1 MCNKRDRMVALFFG
15 GYAVLMAE
23 NQDMLDGDVSQTDG
37 GGILPIDEH
46 EEETSEG
53 GAKVRHKGIYLLPN
67 LFTTAALFC
76 GFYAIIAGMQGRF
89 EPAAMAIFAAMLFD
103 GLDGR
108 VARLTNT
115 QSAFG
120 VQYDSLSDLVSFGV
134 APSLVMF
141 SWALHEVGKFGWC
154 VAFLYCACAA
164 LRLARFNTQVDVAD
178 KRFFTGLASPAAAA
192 VIAGSVWYGCE
203 IKIDSVLTAG
213 LLSVL
218 TAVTGVLMVTNIK
231 YYSFK
236 GIDFKGR
243 VPFFYIV
250 VVILVLAFLA
260 WRPEHHLLMLAVVY
274 ALSGPVMHW
283 KTRKIGLP
291 V

>member
-1 MCNKRDRMVALFFG
+1 MSEEKQG
-15 GYAVLMAE
+15 
-23 NQDMLDGDVSQTDG
+23 QSDVSEDVSL
-37 GGILPIDEH
+37 LPISELV
-46 EEETSEG
+46 EEVAEEDG
-53 GAKVRHKGIYLLPN
+53 RKVRHRGIYLLPN

-76 GFYAIIAGMQGRF
+76 GFYAVIAGMQHRF

-141 SWALHEVGKFGWC
+141 SWSLHVMGKLGWC

-164 LRLARFNTQVDVAD
+164 LRLARFNTQVETAD

-192 VIAGSVWYGCE
+192 VIAGTVWAGYDIQVEARWVAGMLCL
-203 IKIDSVLTAG
+203 LTACAG
-213 LLSVL
+213 I
-218 TAVTGVLMVTNIK
+218 LMVTNLR

-236 GIDFKGR
+236 GIDFRGR
-243 VPFFYIV
+243 VPFFYILAV
-250 VVILVLAFLA
+250 IVILALIA
-260 WRPEHHLLMLAVVY
+260 WDPEHHLLAVAVVY
-274 ALSGPVMHW
+274 ALSGPILHW
-283 KTRKIGLP
+283 KTRKTAG
-291 V
+291 

>member
-1 MCNKRDRMVALFFG
+1 MSEQK
-15 GYAVLMAE
+15 
-23 NQDMLDGDVSQTDG
+23 QTPTDVIDEESV
-37 GGILPIDEH
+37 LPISEVI
-46 EEETSEG
+46 EEVSEPDG
-53 GAKVRHKGIYLLPN
+53 RKVRHRGIYLLPN

-76 GFYAIIAGMQGRF
+76 GFYAVVAGMQQRF
-89 EPAAMAIFAAMLFD
+89 EPAAIAIFAAMLFD

-141 SWALHEVGKFGWC
+141 SWSLHVLGKLGWC

-164 LRLARFNTQVDVAD
+164 LRLARFNTQVETAD

-192 VIAGSVWYGCE
+192 VVAGTVWAGAGLQIEAYG
-203 IKIDSVLTAG
+203 VALLLALLTA
-213 LLSVL
+213 SV
-218 TAVTGVLMVTNIK
+218 GILMVTNVR

-243 VPFFYIV
+243 VPFFYILAAV
-250 VVILVLAFLA
+250 LILALVAMNPA
-260 WRPEHHLLMLAVVY
+260 RHILAVAVAY
-274 ALSGPVMHW
+274 ALSGPVLHW
-283 KTRKIGLP
+283 RTRKMLAA
-291 V
+291 

>member
-1 MCNKRDRMVALFFG
+1 MVEQRNTA
-15 GYAVLMAE
+15 AE
-23 NQDMLDGDVSQTDG
+23 QVDADAS
-37 GGILPIDEH
+37 ILPIDEH
-46 EEETSEG
+46 IEEISENG
-53 GAKVRHKGIYLLPN
+53 KKVRHRGIYLLPN

-76 GFYAIIAGMQGRF
+76 GFYAIIAGMQHRF

-141 SWALHEVGKFGWC
+141 SWALHVVGKFGWC
-154 VAFLYCACAA
+154 IAFLYCACAA
-164 LRLARFNTQVDVAD
+164 LRLARFNTQVDTAD

-192 VIAGSVWYGCE
+192 VIAGCVWAGFDVSIE
-203 IKIDSVLTAG
+203 TRFAAG
-213 LLSVL
+213 LLAAL
-218 TAVTGVLMVTNIK
+218 TGIVGVLMVTNIR

-243 VPFFYIV
+243 VPFFYILV
-250 VVILVLAFLA
+250 VVLVLSLVA
-260 WRPEHHLLMLAVVY
+260 WDPEHHLLVLAVLY
-274 ALSGPVMHW
+274 ALSGPVLHW
-283 KTRKIGLP
+283 KTRESIN

>member
-1 MCNKRDRMVALFFG
+1 MSSEQAAQQGQPDSGEVDDS
-15 GYAVLMAE
+15 V
-23 NQDMLDGDVSQTDG
+23 
-37 GGILPIDEH
+37 LPIGELV
-46 EEETSEG
+46 EEVAGEDG
-53 GAKVRHKGIYLLPN
+53 RKVRHRGIYLLPN

-76 GFYAIIAGMQGRF
+76 GFYAIIAGMQQRF

-141 SWALHEVGKFGWC
+141 SWSLHVVGKFGWC

-164 LRLARFNTQVDVAD
+164 LRLARFNTQVDTAD
-178 KRFFTGLASPAAAA
+178 KRYFTGLASPAAAA
-192 VIAGSVWYGCE
+192 VVAGTVWAGFDIQIE
-203 IKIDSVLTAG
+203 TRWAASMLALLTAAAG
-213 LLSVL
+213 I
-218 TAVTGVLMVTNIK
+218 LMVTNIR

-243 VPFFYIV
+243 VPFFYILAV
-250 VVILVLAFLA
+250 VLILAIIA
-260 WRPEHHLLMLAVVY
+260 WDPEHHLLALAILY
-274 ALSGPVMHW
+274 ALSGPVLHW
-283 KTRKIGLP
+283 KTRTVASAP
-291 V
+291 TP